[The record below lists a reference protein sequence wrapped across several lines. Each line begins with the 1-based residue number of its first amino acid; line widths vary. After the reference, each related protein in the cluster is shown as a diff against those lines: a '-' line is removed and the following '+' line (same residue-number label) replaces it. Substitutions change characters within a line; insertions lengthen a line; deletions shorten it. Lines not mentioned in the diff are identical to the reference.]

1 MEKGELFMQQLKP
14 EQTPERGMWSSRFGF
29 LMAAVGSAV
38 GLGNLWKFP
47 YLAGENGGGAFVL
60 VYVGLVVILGFTLM
74 LAELSI
80 GRHTNS
86 DAYGAYSKLKKG
98 WGFVGGFGILAGFLI
113 LSYYSVVGG
122 WVLKYIVASVTGVGA
137 DKGAYFTNFITSP
150 LEPVIYHLIFM
161 GLTAVIVIRGISGG
175 IEKAVKIVMPALFI
189 MLMVIVLR
197 SVTLEGASEGLK
209 YYLTPNFSE
218 ITLKVFVAALGQVF
232 FSLSLGMGCMVTYG
246 SYLSK
251 QEDLEKDALLIPSLD
266 SLVAIMAGFAILP
279 AVFAFGFAPGE
290 GPGLMFIT
298 LPAVFESMP
307 LGTIFSLIFFIL
319 VFFAAISSSIS
330 LMEVTVAFGIDRL
343 KWSRKVSV
351 LVFTTVMFVIGIGAS
366 LSMGAWSDF
375 LIPWIDGNRYGIFD
389 FLDVVTSYYLLP
401 LGGLLSALFI
411 GFVWGVPNAVKEI
424 KTGGNFRTEK
434 LWSVLIKYIVPILV
448 FVILLSTTGLL
459 DRIIG

>member
-1 MEKGELFMQQLKP
+1 MQQLKP

-60 VYVGLVVILGFTLM
+60 VYVVLVVILGFTLM
-74 LAELSI
+74 LAELAI
-80 GRHTNS
+80 GRNTNS
-86 DAYGAYSKLKKG
+86 DAYGAYGKLKKG
-98 WGFVGGFGILAGFLI
+98 WGFIGGFGILAGFLI

-122 WVLKYIVASVTGVGA
+122 WVLKYIVASITGVGA
-137 DKGAYFTNFITSP
+137 DKGAYFTEFITSP
-150 LEPVIYHLIFM
+150 VEPIIYHLIFM
-161 GLTAVIVIRGISGG
+161 GLTAIIVIRGISGG

-189 MLMVIVLR
+189 MLMVVVLR

-218 ITLKVFVAALGQVF
+218 ITLKVFIAALGQVF

-251 QEDLEKDALLIPSLD
+251 QEDLEKDALLIPALD

-279 AVFAFGFAPGE
+279 AVFAFGFAPE
-290 GPGLMFIT
+290 QGPGLMFIT
-298 LPAVFESMP
+298 LPSVFENMP
-307 LGTIFSLIFFIL
+307 LGSIFSLIFFIL

-343 KWSRKVSV
+343 KWNRKVSV
-351 LVFTTVMFVIGIGAS
+351 LVFTAVMFVIGIGAS

-375 LIPWIDGNRYGIFD
+375 LIPWIDGNSYGIFD

-401 LGGLLSALFI
+401 LGGLLSALFVAY
-411 GFVWGVPNAVKEI
+411 VWGVPNAVKEI

-434 LWSVLIKYIVPILV
+434 LWSILIKFVVPVLV
-448 FVILLSTTGLL
+448 FIILLSTTGLL
-459 DRIIG
+459 DKVLG